1 MKPTI
6 PYVTELYEQMKFH
19 ADETNAPAM
28 SKYMKNH
35 FPYLGIKSPL
45 QKSICKE
52 FIAEMGVPTYSD
64 LEPVVKELWNLP
76 EREMQYCAIELVHR
90 NKKQWEN
97 SILALAEYMI
107 ITKSWWDTTD
117 SISSGIIGEYLIEK
131 EAKEISKYAE
141 TLMSSGNMW
150 LQRTSIIFQRKYK
163 DKTDEK
169 LLFALCL
176 KMIDSKEFF
185 IRKGMGWALRE
196 YAYRQPEKVRSFVL
210 AHPFS
215 PLTQREALKHI
226 GR

>member
-6 PYVTELYEQMKFH
+6 PYVKELYIRMQFH
-19 ADETNAPAM
+19 ANETNAPAM
-28 SKYMKNH
+28 EKYMKNH
-35 FPYLGIKSPL
+35 FAYLGIKSPL
-45 QKSICKE
+45 QKTILKE
-52 FIAEMGVPTYSD
+52 FVKEKGMPAYSD
-64 LEPVVKELWNLP
+64 IHHIVKELWLLP
-76 EREMQYCAIELVHR
+76 EREMQYCAIDLLVR
-90 NKKQWEN
+90 LKKQWDE

-117 SISSGIIGEYLIEK
+117 SISSGIIGEYLIK
-131 EAKEISKYAE
+131 KDAKEINKYAQ
-141 TLMSSGNMW
+141 TLMTSGNMW

-169 LLFALCL
+169 LLFSFCL
-176 KMIDSKEFF
+176 KMQDSKEFF

-196 YAYRQPEKVRSFVL
+196 YAYRQPEKVRNFVL

-226 GR
+226 GK